1 MTFEY
6 AKRKAEADLLNA
18 LHPGT
23 VRHPDL
29 DLELSGSCSFD
40 GGVRGDYN
48 PPTPPRPRE
57 YVDQSDPAW
66 VTGEIEDGSDLF
78 WPGFAR

>member
-40 GGVRGDYN
+40 GGVRTNYM
-48 PPTPPRPRE
+48 PPRPRPHE
-57 YVDQSDPAW
+57 YRDDDGWIAVD
-66 VTGEIEDGSDLF
+66 IEDGSDLF
-78 WPGFAR
+78 WPGLAR